1 MGAPSS
7 SRRGGGGGTGPSSG
21 PGYGSPSL
29 KKLED
34 ILKGDLSPEIIK
46 AKKKSEEN
54 ILSQFVKKVG
64 KSVITGI
71 LIGALSAVPVIG
83 PLVIPLYNAY
93 KFGISGKK
101 VLDAYREAKK
111 DKEGAALKAGEKEVV
126 KFVAGEITGAAV
138 EQAAGLVGEGV
149 KTMAE
154 KSGATGEIAKNTHVD
169 SEILA
174 EMLRGSVENGIKEG
188 FDAIS
193 DFIVEKSV

>member
-1 MGAPSS
+1 MGGPSSS
-7 SRRGGGGGTGPSSG
+7 SRRGGGGAGPSSG
-21 PGYGSPSL
+21 PVYGPPSR

-46 AKKKSEEN
+46 AKKKSEGN

-64 KSVITGI
+64 ESVITGI
-71 LIGALSAVPVIG
+71 LIGALSAVPGIG
-83 PLVIPLYNAY
+83 PFVIPLYSAY
-93 KFGISGKK
+93 KFGRSGKK

-126 KFVAGEITGAAV
+126 KFVAGKITGAAV
-138 EQAAGLVGEGV
+138 EQAAGFVGEGV

-154 KSGATGEIAKNTHVD
+154 KSGAIDEIAKNTHVD
-169 SEILA
+169 SGILA
-174 EMLRGSVENGIKEG
+174 EMLQGSIENGIKEG